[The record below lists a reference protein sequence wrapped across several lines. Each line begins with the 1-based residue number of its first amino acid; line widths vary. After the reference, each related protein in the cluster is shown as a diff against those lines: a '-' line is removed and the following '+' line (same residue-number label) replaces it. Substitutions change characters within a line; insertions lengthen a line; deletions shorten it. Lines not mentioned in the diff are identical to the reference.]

1 MMSLYFLSLA
11 LLPFVSVY
19 PVYPRSNEH
28 HYRGQA
34 FAELAM
40 RSVEMDAVGERVADQ
55 AAAPAAAVA
64 AATSAPVAINTVT
77 IIVDVPPKQQPE
89 VVANLPKSDLDEK
102 ENDSSG
108 HLFGWLML
116 VFVCSGI
123 IFICEKA
130 DFCDPYA
137 IPSIRVK
144 KVANG
149 IKSNTSTN
157 DGTEKTPGK
166 EVTFTGA
173 VKLTMDSL
181 PKGTIGSS
189 PLKSST

>member
-1 MMSLYFLSLA
+1 MMSPFLLSFA
-11 LLPFVSVY
+11 LLPFVSMY
-19 PVYPRSNEH
+19 PLYPRSNEH

-40 RSVEMDAVGERVADQ
+40 RSVEMSAVGERVADQ
-55 AAAPAAAVA
+55 AAAPAASVA
-64 AATSAPVAINTVT
+64 ASTSAPVAINTVT

-89 VVANLPKSDLDEK
+89 VLPKSSLPKK
-102 ENDSSG
+102 ESATSE
-108 HLFGWLML
+108 HLFGWLMF

-123 IFICEKA
+123 IFVCEKA

-144 KVANG
+144 KFGNG
-149 IKSNTSTN
+149 NKSNTPTN
-157 DGTEKTPGK
+157 DDTGKTTGK
-166 EVTFTGA
+166 EVTFTGV

-189 PLKSST
+189 LSKSAT